1 VTRPDGKDQNGRQE
15 ATDKAT
21 DKLEVF
27 GMRLLSR
34 WQNSAGERVRIA
46 LRLKGLDYIYVPVN
60 SLALGEYLR
69 LNPQGL
75 LPALE
80 VDGQIIAQSSA
91 ILDYIE
97 SMFPAPSLL
106 PSEPVTRAQAR
117 AFGALIASEMHPLTI
132 QRVRRV
138 LRSEMNVDEAGVARW
153 VQHWLALGFGAL
165 ETTLAQRTQQWPFC
179 FGERPGWA
187 ELHLIPQL
195 GAARRLHCDLSTY
208 PLLLQVERLCTPIEA
223 FRLAR
228 PEAQPDFPAEGHS

>member
-1 VTRPDGKDQNGRQE
+1 
-15 ATDKAT
+15 
-21 DKLEVF
+21 
-27 GMRLLSR
+27 MRLLSR

-46 LRLKGLDYIYVPVN
+46 LRLKGLDYVYVPVN
-60 SLALGEYLR
+60 SLAPGEYLR

-75 LPALE
+75 LPALD

-97 SMFPAPSLL
+97 SMFPAPRLL
-106 PSEPVTRAQAR
+106 PSEPIARAQAR

-138 LRSEMNVDEAGVARW
+138 LQSQMNIDEAGVTRW

-165 ETTLAQRTQQWPFC
+165 EMTLAQRTRQWPFC

-187 ELHLIPQL
+187 DLHLIPQL
-195 GAARRLHCDLSTY
+195 GAARRLQCDLSAY
-208 PLLLQVERLCTPIEA
+208 PLLLEVEQLCTPIEA

-228 PEAQPDFPAEGHS
+228 PEAQHDFPAEGHS